1 MPKYTPAA
9 FGDGAV
15 LARQKSAHLAHTGS
29 FLGLALDQSE
39 SMNTLAG
46 VAIDSVNYL
55 IEEQRS
61 LNGNSRFSLLP
72 FNNKVETIRDAVQLS
87 EFPLLDESQYQPC
100 GGYGPQRRRCRLGQ
114 GNRRSRP
121 RAQELCPLCHC
132 HGWNGERLQIPSNRG
147 RPPDGDL
154 SPVNSWMAVP
164 LPRA

>member
-15 LARQKSAHLAHTGS
+15 LVRQNPAHLAHTGS

-61 LNGNSRFSLLP
+61 LNGNSRFSLLL
-72 FNNKVETIRDAVQLS
+72 FNNKVETIRDAVPLS

-100 GGYGPQRRRCRLGQ
+100 GGTALNDAVAGLIKGI
-114 GNRRSRP
+114 G
-121 RAQELCPLCHC
+121 AHALCHC

-154 SPVNSWMAVP
+154 SPVDSGMAVP
-164 LPRA
+164 LPGA